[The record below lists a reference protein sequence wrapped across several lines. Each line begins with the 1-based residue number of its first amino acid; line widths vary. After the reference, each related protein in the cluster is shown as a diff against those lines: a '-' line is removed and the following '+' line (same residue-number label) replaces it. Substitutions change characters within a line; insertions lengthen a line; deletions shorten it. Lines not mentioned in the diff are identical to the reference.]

1 MTHALTYLKARGGY
15 ATMQEMKRAAIQ
27 TREIAKLLKDG
38 EIEKIRPGLYR
49 LANYPKSVPFR
60 ATLIDVCQAM
70 PRGVIC
76 LLSALDFHELT
87 TFNPSEV
94 YVAIPHAQ
102 KPRQVRYPP
111 IRSFFF
117 RERFYSPGI
126 VQVETRS
133 GTIKVYN
140 KEKTICDMFRYR
152 KKIGENLALEAL
164 KNYLRGKGSN
174 IKKLHQYAVIC
185 RVKTIIVPYIK
196 AMVS

>member
-1 MTHALTYLKARGGY
+1 MR
-15 ATMQEMKRAAIQ
+15 EMKRAAIQ
-27 TREIAKLLKDG
+27 TREIANLLKDG

-102 KPRQVRYPP
+102 KPR
-111 IRSFFF
+111 
-117 RERFYSPGI
+117 
-126 VQVETRS
+126 
-133 GTIKVYN
+133 
-140 KEKTICDMFRYR
+140 
-152 KKIGENLALEAL
+152 
-164 KNYLRGKGSN
+164 
-174 IKKLHQYAVIC
+174 
-185 RVKTIIVPYIK
+185 
-196 AMVS
+196 